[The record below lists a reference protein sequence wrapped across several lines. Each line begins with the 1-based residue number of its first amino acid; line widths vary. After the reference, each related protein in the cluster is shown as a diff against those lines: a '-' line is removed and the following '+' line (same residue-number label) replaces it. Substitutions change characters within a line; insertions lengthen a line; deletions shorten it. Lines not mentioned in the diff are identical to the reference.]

1 MKFFLFVTRLCL
13 AASLVCC
20 LFLATEHTQAN
31 PYSADNKALT
41 VKYYGRVSRGTNV
54 FFAIIAGNEIKE
66 VKVKANGNVI
76 TSCQIVA
83 NRGVASFTFK
93 FNGSKKMTFVGITKN
108 EPVVLEG
115 DLVVGNEGVIPTA
128 ATLTYNPNAPR
139 YTRTDKSPVP
149 AEERRIFIEDIK
161 DDAIALAR
169 RYNVPAS
176 VIVGMAVLE
185 SGYGT
190 SKVAVNANNIFG
202 LKYWG
207 KPNNEIAYQ
216 LVEQPYEGH
225 KPWKDATQRT
235 DNWYRRFSSRRECIT
250 FMVEELFLHKT
261 GKWKN
266 DYSSATRKYQQNI
279 ANGGNK
285 EAAISDFLTEIVK
298 RGYTGKKITGEGDY
312 PLRVVN
318 AIRNNNLLYLD

>member
-1 MKFFLFVTRLCL
+1 MKSFLLVTRLCL
-13 AASLVCC
+13 SVLLVRC
-20 LFLATEHTQAN
+20 LFLGTENVNAN
-31 PYSADNKALT
+31 PYNFRDKTLI
-41 VKYYGRVSRGTNV
+41 VKYFGRVSRGSNV
-54 FFAIIAGNEIKE
+54 VFVITAGNEIKE

-83 NRGVASFTFK
+83 NRGAASFTFNY
-93 FNGSKKMTFVGITKN
+93 NGSKKMTFVGITKN

-115 DLVVGNEGVIPTA
+115 DLIVGNEGVAPTA

-139 YTRTDKSPVP
+139 YTRTDNSPVP

-161 DDAIALAR
+161 DDALALAR

-266 DYSSATRKYQQNI
+266 DYSSATRKYQQSI

-285 EAAISDFLTEIVK
+285 EAAISDFLTEIIK